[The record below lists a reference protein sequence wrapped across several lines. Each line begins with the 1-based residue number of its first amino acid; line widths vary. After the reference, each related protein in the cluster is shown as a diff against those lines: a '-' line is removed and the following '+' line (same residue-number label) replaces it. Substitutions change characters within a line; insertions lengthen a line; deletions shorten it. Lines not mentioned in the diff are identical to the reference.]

1 MDENI
6 MENDIFTLTDE
17 DGNEIEFELIAQC
30 ERHGNKYFAMIP
42 ADDEEKDDDD
52 LLGIK
57 QLKESLGHKPIE
69 VLAGALLGI
78 LVPLVMPL

>member
-30 ERHGNKYFAMIP
+30 ERNGNKYFAMIP
-42 ADDEEKDDDD
+42 VEDGDKDDD
-52 LLGIK
+52 
-57 QLKESLGHKPIE
+57 
-69 VLAGALLGI
+69 VC
-78 LVPLVMPL
+78 